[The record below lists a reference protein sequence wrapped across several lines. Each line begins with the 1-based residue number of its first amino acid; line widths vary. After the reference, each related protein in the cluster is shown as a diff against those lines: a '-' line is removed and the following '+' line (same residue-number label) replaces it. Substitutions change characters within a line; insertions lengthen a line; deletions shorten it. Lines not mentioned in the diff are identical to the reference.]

1 MKRAFLDLLPETT
14 QLKTDQQIGDEIM
27 EGQLTGSFG
36 VAPIIR
42 GVPRFTLTEAY
53 AASFGFEWQRFA
65 RVQLDS
71 SSGRHES
78 RRAFLDRTGLD
89 PRDFKGKRILDAGCG
104 AGRFTEL
111 FADAGAE
118 IVGVDLSQ
126 AVDAA
131 WHNVGQR
138 PGAHMAQADLMGIP
152 FRENTFDLVFSIGV
166 LHHAAS
172 AERAFAELTRF
183 VKPGGYFATWVY
195 ARSTREWTDA
205 LDDAY
210 RSVTHRL
217 PPETLYRLSHV
228 AIPLGAA
235 LRILQT
241 VPRIGPRLVRIYLA
255 LFPKVSLHPVPRW
268 RVLDSFDWWSPRYRS
283 FHTFAEVEGWFHTAQ
298 FHDVERLGVPVAV
311 RGRRPVG

>member
-1 MKRAFLDLLPETT
+1 MKRAFLNLLPETT
-14 QLKTDQQIGDEIM
+14 QLSIDQQIGEEVI
-27 EGQLTGSFG
+27 EGHLTGPFG
-36 VAPIIR
+36 VAPIVR

-53 AASFGFEWQRFA
+53 AGSFGFEWQRFA

-71 SSGRHES
+71 VSGRDES

-89 PRDFKGKRILDAGCG
+89 PRDFTGKRILDAGCG

-111 FADAGAE
+111 FANVGAE

-131 WHNVGQR
+131 WQNVGR
-138 PGAHMAQADLMGIP
+138 RHGTHIAQADLMGIP

-166 LHHAAS
+166 LHHTAS

-195 ARSTREWTDA
+195 ARSTRGWADA

-210 RSVTHRL
+210 RSVTHRF
-217 PPETLYRLSHV
+217 PPEALYRLAHV

-235 LRILQT
+235 LRVLQT
-241 VPRIGPRLVRIYLA
+241 VPTIGPRLVRMYLA
-255 LFPKVSLHPVPRW
+255 VLPKISLHPVPRW

-283 FHTFAEVEGWFHTAQ
+283 FHTYAEVEGWFHRAHFQ
-298 FHDVERLGVPVAV
+298 DVERLGIPVAV
-311 RGRRPVG
+311 RGRRAVG